1 MSSQNQCKVHP
12 REIERAVN
20 SSCKDAFKYICF
32 VVYRLSYCEWRKER
46 RWRLSNWGLCFW
58 TVILKTFPSPSVC
71 RLTEEG
77 EMRLIKVKSRIPKN
91 SG

>member
-20 SSCKDAFKYICF
+20 SSCKDLFKYICF
-32 VVYRLSYCEWRKER
+32 ECGSYIQFIVLHILRRNEW

-58 TVILKTFPSPSVC
+58 IVTCILKTFPSLNVC
-71 RLTEEG
+71 RLTED
-77 EMRLIKVKSRIPKN
+77 S
-91 SG
+91 